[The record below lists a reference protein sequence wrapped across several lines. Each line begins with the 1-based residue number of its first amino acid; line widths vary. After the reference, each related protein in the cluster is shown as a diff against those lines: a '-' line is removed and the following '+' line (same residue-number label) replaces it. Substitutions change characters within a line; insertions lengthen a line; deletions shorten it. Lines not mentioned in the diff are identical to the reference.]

1 MKNQTVQQRV
11 NRMRNRASASA
22 HETVRQNRAVL
33 ELLVSGRTKYI
44 KFLLST
50 LRERDLA
57 EEIFQQLIIK
67 IPEWKSQLRSEDRAE
82 AWIYR
87 VLRNAVIDHHRRSS
101 RGVLAMQEG
110 GGELE
115 IAAPEP
121 TPALCPCAPEQL
133 VKLKAEYQDALREV
147 TMAGNS
153 VQAYAAE
160 RNISSNL
167 AYVRLHRARHSL
179 RERLV
184 AVCGSCAGSGSLRV
198 HLLNFLS
205 GTD

>member
-121 TPALCPCAPEQL
+121 TPALCPCAPDQL

>member
-1 MKNQTVQQRV
+1 MANQTVQQRV
-11 NRMRNRASASA
+11 NRMRNRAGASA

-50 LRERDLA
+50 LRDRDLA

-67 IPEWKSQLRSEDRAE
+67 ILEWKSQLRSEDRAE

-121 TPALCPCAPEQL
+121 TPALCPCAPDQL

>member
-1 MKNQTVQQRV
+1 VQALTKPCRRTVLFWNFSSV
-11 NRMRNRASASA
+11 DGPNTASFCS
-22 HETVRQNRAVL
+22 
-33 ELLVSGRTKYI
+33 
-44 KFLLST
+44 ST
-50 LRERDLA
+50 LRDRDLA

-67 IPEWKSQLRSEDRAE
+67 ILEWKSQLRSEDRAE

-101 RGVLAMQEG
+101 RGVLVMQEG

-121 TPALCPCAPEQL
+121 TPALCPCAPDQL

>member
-1 MKNQTVQQRV
+1 MANQTVQQRV

-121 TPALCPCAPEQL
+121 TPALCPCAPDQL
-133 VKLKAEYQDALREV
+133 VKLKAEYQDALSEV

>member
-1 MKNQTVQQRV
+1 MANQTVQQPV
-11 NRMRNRASASA
+11 NPMRNRATASA
-22 HETVRQNRAVL
+22 HETVRPNRAVL
-33 ELLVSGRTKYI
+33 ELLVNGRTKYI
-44 KFLLST
+44 KFLLSR
-50 LRERDLA
+50 LRDRDVA

-67 IPEWKSQLRSEDRAE
+67 ILERKSQLRSEARAE
-82 AWIYR
+82 AWIHR
-87 VLRNAVIDHHRRSS
+87 ILRNAVIDHHRRSS

-121 TPALCPCAPEQL
+121 TPALCPCAPAQL
-133 VKLKAEYQDALREV
+133 VKLKAQYQDALREV

-153 VQAYAAE
+153 VQAYAAG

-184 AVCGSCAGSGSLRV
+184 AVCGSCAGSGC
-198 HLLNFLS
+198 FDC
-205 GTD
+205 TC

>member
-1 MKNQTVQQRV
+1 MANQTVQQRV
-11 NRMRNRASASA
+11 NRMRNRAGASA

-101 RGVLAMQEG
+101 RGVLVMQEG

-121 TPALCPCAPEQL
+121 TPALCPCAPDHLRSEERRVGKERQS
-133 VKLKAEYQDALREV
+133 ARRGAL
-147 TMAGNS
+147 
-153 VQAYAAE
+153 
-160 RNISSNL
+160 L
-167 AYVRLHRARHSL
+167 PL
-179 RERLV
+179 
-184 AVCGSCAGSGSLRV
+184 
-198 HLLNFLS
+198 
-205 GTD
+205 

>member
-1 MKNQTVQQRV
+1 MANQTVQQPV
-11 NRMRNRASASA
+11 NPMRNRATASA
-22 HETVRQNRAVL
+22 HETVRPNRAVL
-33 ELLVSGRTKYI
+33 ELLVNGRTKYI
-44 KFLLST
+44 KFLLSR
-50 LRERDLA
+50 LRDRDVA

-67 IPEWKSQLRSEDRAE
+67 ILERKSQLRSEAHAE

-121 TPALCPCAPEQL
+121 MPALCPCAPAQL
-133 VKLKAEYQDALREV
+133 VKLKAQYQDVLREV

-160 RNISSNL
+160 RNISSNV
-167 AYVRLHRARHSL
+167 AYARLHRARHSL

-184 AVCGSCAGSGSLRV
+184 AVCGSCAGSGC
-198 HLLNFLS
+198 FKC
-205 GTD
+205 TC

>member
-1 MKNQTVQQRV
+1 
-11 NRMRNRASASA
+11 
-22 HETVRQNRAVL
+22 
-33 ELLVSGRTKYI
+33 
-44 KFLLST
+44 
-50 LRERDLA
+50 
-57 EEIFQQLIIK
+57 
-67 IPEWKSQLRSEDRAE
+67 
-82 AWIYR
+82 
-87 VLRNAVIDHHRRSS
+87 
-101 RGVLAMQEG
+101 AMQEG

-147 TMAGNS
+147 TKAGNS
-153 VQAYAAE
+153 VQAYPAE

-184 AVCGSCAGSGSLRV
+184 AVCGSCAGSVASSAPAELSVWHRLDCKVRQLRASAPV
-198 HLLNFLS
+198 KASRWPNWRSQCQLTQPSPF
-205 GTD
+205 